1 MNIPNGTKFI
11 FFVVPVF
18 AISIAVILFL
28 FSNKDNFS
36 IDQESDVSEDI
47 YSVDSQENIDFD
59 ELKIETVEEGSGKE
73 AEEGDEVSVHYTGT
87 LKDGTKFDS
96 SYDRGEP
103 YTFVLGIG
111 QVIDGWDQGI
121 VGMKIGEKRRLEIP
135 SDLGYGEAGSGV
147 IPPNAGLVFETEL
160 VAIN

>member
-18 AISIAVILFL
+18 AISIAVMLFL
-28 FSNKDNFS
+28 FSNKENFS
-36 IDQESDVSEDI
+36 IDQESDESEDI
-47 YSVDSQENIDFD
+47 YSADSQEDIDFD
-59 ELKIETVEEGSGKE
+59 ELKIETIEEGSGKE
-73 AEEGDEVSVHYTGT
+73 AEDGDEVSVHYTGT

-96 SYDRGEP
+96 SYDRDEP

-121 VGMKIGEKRRLEIP
+121 VGMKVGEKRRLEIP

-147 IPPNAGLVFETEL
+147 IPPNAGLIFETEL

>member
-147 IPPNAGLVFETEL
+147 IPPNAGLIFETEL

>member
-59 ELKIETVEEGSGKE
+59 ELKIEIVEEGSGKE

-147 IPPNAGLVFETEL
+147 IPPNAGLIFETEL